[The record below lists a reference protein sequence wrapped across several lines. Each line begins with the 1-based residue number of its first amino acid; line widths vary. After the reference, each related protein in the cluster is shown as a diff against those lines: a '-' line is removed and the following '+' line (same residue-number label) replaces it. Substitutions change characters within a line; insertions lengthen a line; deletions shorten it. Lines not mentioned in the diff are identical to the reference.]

1 MGTSSSYN
9 GPNKSP
15 LLPPDFEFDDLE
27 IEINVSEEDDVE
39 SDAEVQEND
48 SDKTESES
56 IEKDKEEIVSWQSAK
71 SSMTRFVKS
80 SSQTP
85 DRAISNYVKANGGS
99 KNLAKSAKGGIRS
112 AVALGTFGQNVINSS
127 FKEALK
133 NLGFDWTDKS
143 AKEILGLLVEKLSP
157 NPNLKEDSVARK
169 AMTETMID
177 FYNELEEDQGID
189 SFENLEK
196 SQFDMLT
203 TNYIIHYIYE
213 RIISELGK
221 RFEESAENHEAAVKK
236 EKEVKNYITAKV
248 ETSDKLKGIMSITFS
263 DSAII
268 SFIAA
273 IYIECYSLLE
283 NI

>member
-15 LLPPDFEFDDLE
+15 LLPPNFEFDDIE
-27 IEINVSEEDDVE
+27 IEINVSEEEDVE
-39 SDAEVQEND
+39 SDVEVQEID
-48 SDKTESES
+48 PDKTESES
-56 IEKDKEEIVSWQSAK
+56 LENDKEEIVTWQSAK
-71 SSMTRFVKS
+71 SSMTRFVKI

-85 DRAISNYVKANGGS
+85 GRAISNYVKANGGS

-112 AVALGTFGQNVINSS
+112 AVALGTFGQNVNNSS
-127 FKEALK
+127 FKEAL
-133 NLGFDWTDKS
+133 NSLGFDWTDKS

-196 SQFDMLT
+196 RQFDMLT

-221 RFEESAENHEAAVKK
+221 RFEENAENHEAAVKK

-248 ETSDKLKGIMSITFS
+248 ETSDKLKGIMSIDFN
-263 DSAII
+263 DSKII